1 MNAFEGGQGHVELLT
16 HLRILPGHQTGELGG
31 ASADRR
37 ERNRTPDR
45 QAVHQHHPALAKH
58 LLAADQVV
66 QRDEHVFAA
75 VRAIHE
81 GRAQWQV
88 TAAYV
93 DARCVGGD
101 QRQADAQVLFL
112 AQQVV
117 RVVGLERQPQ
127 QRGDRAERDV
137 AFFPIQTQADHFFAL
152 PLTFANDPGVG
163 HGARVRTREWA
174 GERKT
179 RDVIPPG
186 QTWQVMVA
194 LLVGAVMQQQ
204 LSWAE

>member
-1 MNAFEGGQGHVELLT
+1 M
-16 HLRILPGHQTGELGG
+16 
-31 ASADRR
+31 
-37 ERNRTPDR
+37 
-45 QAVHQHHPALAKH
+45 
-58 LLAADQVV
+58 
-66 QRDEHVFAA
+66 
-75 VRAIHE
+75 
-81 GRAQWQV
+81 

-117 RVVGLERQPQ
+117 RVVSLERQPQ

-152 PLTFANDPGVG
+152 PLTFAYDPCVG
-163 HGARVRTREWA
+163 HGARVRTRERA
-174 GERKT
+174 RERKT